1 MHLFWLQSNFNP
13 PSSLPLKSCKR
24 TSVIRSMG
32 FSPPSPS
39 SHFFSLIH
47 VHRPLLTQLLR
58 CIIVFRCQLSQVIK
72 TIQFRVGFSEAE
84 CLRCQAFTSRHFT
97 DFSASSLI
105 CPSPCRQTISTTSTT
120 RYTFLTMRPSL
131 LEATRSMTILT
142 FIMKYATNSSFKN
155 LTNTPAFSPATS
167 PG

>member
-1 MHLFWLQSNFNP
+1 MHLFRLQSNLNP
-13 PSSLPLKSCKR
+13 PQLFALESCKR

-39 SHFFSLIH
+39 SHFLSLIH
-47 VHRPLLTQLLR
+47 VHPPLLTQLLR
-58 CIIVFRCQLSQVIK
+58 CIIVFHRQSSQVIEK
-72 TIQFRVGFSEAE
+72 IQIRVGVSEVE

-97 DFSASSLI
+97 ELSASSLI

-131 LEATRSMTILT
+131 LEATRSITILT
-142 FIMKYATNSSFKN
+142 FIMKYATDCSFKN
-155 LTNTPAFSPATS
+155 LANIPAF
-167 PG
+167 